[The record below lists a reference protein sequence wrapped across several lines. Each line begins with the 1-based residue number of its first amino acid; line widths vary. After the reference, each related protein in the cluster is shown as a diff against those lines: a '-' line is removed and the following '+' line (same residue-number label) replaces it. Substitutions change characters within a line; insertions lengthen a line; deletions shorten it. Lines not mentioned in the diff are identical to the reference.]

1 MKIFVSRNIRYCAFS
16 LCMAMLA
23 MTTAQALPVDGK
35 LVDATQI
42 SLQGGSQS
50 GVQWLAPAV
59 ATYKIWLQIPATG
72 TASNAK
78 YRLYLKGNAV
88 GNTQCSSKDA
98 LHPCFEVTVN
108 QATHRGKWLLLAQN
122 VGANT
127 LSQWAFAKG
136 GYISVNASNVSA
148 SQQLGA
154 AAISFEDMAAE
165 LSLGKRYGGGIVFY
179 VDSTGKHGLI
189 AAPTDQS
196 TGLQWY
202 NDGFYSNANADNNAV
217 GKGRSNTA
225 AIVKSQG
232 VGFYAASL
240 CDRLVLNK
248 YSDWFLPSKDELA
261 LMYKNIGK
269 AAKAPLANVGK
280 FAARIYWSSSEY
292 DTETA
297 WYQSFADGS
306 QNTYDKY
313 GGFYIRA
320 VRAF

>member
-1 MKIFVSRNIRYCAFS
+1 MLCAV
-16 LCMAMLA
+16 CLA
-23 MTTAQALPVDGK
+23 AITAQALPVDGK
-35 LVDATQI
+35 SVGATQI
-42 SLQGGSQS
+42 SLQGGSLS

-59 ATYKIWLQIPATG
+59 ATYKIWLQIPASA

-78 YRLYLKGNAV
+78 YRLYLKGNTL
-88 GNTQCSSKDA
+88 GNNQCSSKDA

-136 GYISVNASNVSA
+136 GYVSVNASNVRA
-148 SQQLGA
+148 TQQLGV
-154 AAISFEDMAAE
+154 AAISFEDMSAQI
-165 LSLGKRYGGGIVFY
+165 SLGKLYGGGIVFY
-179 VDSTGKHGLI
+179 VDGTGKHGLV
-189 AAPTDQS
+189 AASTDQS

-202 NDGFYSNANADNNAV
+202 NDGFYSNTNADYNV
-217 GKGRSNTA
+217 IGTGKTNTA
-225 AIVKSQG
+225 AIIKSQG
-232 VGFYAASL
+232 IGFYAASL
-240 CDRLVLNK
+240 CDRLVLGT
-248 YSDWFLPSKDELA
+248 YSDWFLPSKNELA

-269 AAKAPLANVGK
+269 AAKAPLTNIGK